1 MLYQRS
7 YCGRS
12 SNERNKTYI
21 VSIHTA
27 LQLRSARSRSD
38 NWIHL
43 PLSQYRLWP
52 LYICVSVLSSHRTNK
67 LSVSPSQP
75 SNQWEKTFSYCF
87 RHCAVQPLNPRNN
100 SATIVSIEKNLD
112 NSLKNFSALSSLTS
126 IICQSR

>member
-12 SNERNKTYI
+12 SNVHSKTSN
-21 VSIHTA
+21 VSINTA
-27 LQLRSARSRSD
+27 LQLRSDRSRSD

-67 LSVSPSQP
+67 LSVSPSHP
-75 SNQWEKTFSYCF
+75 SNQWEKRFPIDVGIVQFS
-87 RHCAVQPLNPRNN
+87 PLDPLKI

-112 NSLKNFSALSSLTS
+112 NSLKNFSALALLTS
-126 IICQSR
+126 IICLSR